1 MKLDNEYLYGVKDVP
16 SIPNDIIMRR
26 LELLKDNLEE
36 LLEHSYY
43 SRDSDR
49 VRAVLKA
56 IKYWSNIKWVWN

>member
-1 MKLDNEYLYGVKDVP
+1 MKLDNEYLYGIEDVP

-43 SRDSDR
+43 IRDNDR
-49 VRAVLKA
+49 VRAILKS
-56 IKYWSNIKWVWN
+56 IKYWSSIK

>member
-1 MKLDNEYLYGVKDVP
+1 MKLDNEYLYGVEDVP
-16 SIPNDIIMRR
+16 SIPADIIMRR

-43 SRDSDR
+43 IRDNDR

-56 IKYWSNIKWVWN
+56 IKYWSSIK

>member
-1 MKLDNEYLYGVKDVP
+1 LKLDNEYLYGVEDVP

-36 LLEHSYY
+36 LLEHSYHN
-43 SRDSDR
+43 RDDDR

-56 IKYWSNIKWVWN
+56 IRYWENVK